1 MDEYGLLRD
10 VYATELRL
18 AAQAG
23 ATVVA
28 DTLTNRSNGYKIG
41 ELELAEALRTEL
53 GYSEDLQDSG
63 VWRAAA
69 AACSCVA
76 PGRHRL

>member
-10 VYATELRL
+10 LYATELQL

-41 ELELAEALRTEL
+41 ELELAEALTTEL
-53 GYSEDLQDSG
+53 GYSEDPPESG

-69 AACSCVA
+69 AACSRPA
-76 PGRHRL
+76 PGRPRL